1 MASFNN
7 FVLQLL
13 LTITLIIVAEA
24 ARDRR
29 AILSQEEKKELD
41 HERQLKAINKPA
53 IKSFKFAFFIH
64 ALHYAEET

>member
-13 LTITLIIVAEA
+13 LTIPLIIVAEA

-29 AILSQEEKKELD
+29 AILSEKEKKEL
-41 HERQLKAINKPA
+41 ERQLKAINKPA
-53 IKSFKFAFFIH
+53 IKSFKVAFFIH
-64 ALHYAEET
+64 AFHYVEET